1 MELWQERGMTDIV
14 ATTGQWKLAYEGPVL
29 IVSSGLVYT
38 NLTKPKG
45 LKLPEVLQLI
55 REHPNRN
62 YYERTLRRRLTLG
75 DALAQDRLEDIGKGM
90 DFSVSLN
97 LLGTNHDRHF
107 QKLPQTGQQLLSKK
121 YRSKPIQV

>member
-1 MELWQERGMTDIV
+1 MPEVV
-14 ATTGQWKLAYEGPVL
+14 ATIEGQWKLAYEGPVL

-45 LKLPEVLQLI
+45 LKLPEVLEMV

-75 DALAQDRLEDIGKGM
+75 DALAQDRLEDIGKEM
-90 DFSVSLN
+90 DFSVSLS
-97 LLGTNHDRHF
+97 LIAPNHDRHF
-107 QKLPQTGQQLLSKK
+107 SKLPQTGQQLLSKK
-121 YRSKPIQV
+121 YRSKPIRI